1 MKKLLLLSA
10 LLIFAC
16 SSDDSSD
23 DNDDG
28 LDTIIRFS
36 FDFGVDINNCENAT
50 YFNCSSEMKID
61 GVSFVSVFSEGDRE
75 IASGELIFVGSSSAS
90 NVTSTA
96 SYSALGIWTSSTPSL
111 CEIDL
116 DLDEQYP
123 NSSITNIN
131 ITIESASDNQ
141 VQLSQD
147 FSDLYICNDIVSSLS
162 VTYDFQSGN
171 LTYTN

>member
-23 DNDDG
+23 DNGNG

-36 FDFGVDINNCENAT
+36 FDFGVGINNCGNAD
-50 YFNCSSEMKID
+50 YFDCASEMEID
-61 GVSFVSVFSEGDRE
+61 GLN
-75 IASGELIFVGSSSAS
+75 IASVSSYGEADSGYGEMIFNG
-90 NVTSTA
+90 TE
-96 SYSALGIWTSSTPSL
+96 WTYSTPSL

-116 DLDEQYP
+116 VLDDQYP
-123 NSSITNIN
+123 KSSITNIN

-162 VTYDFQSGN
+162 VIYDFQSGN

>member
-1 MKKLLLLSA
+1 MKKLLFVLF

-16 SSDDSSD
+16 SSDSEDI
-23 DNDDG
+23 NNNG
-28 LDTIIRFS
+28 FDTIIRFS
-36 FDFGVDINNCENAT
+36 FDYGVDINNCGNAD
-50 YFNCSSEMKID
+50 YFSYTSEMKID
-61 GVSFVSVFSEGDRE
+61 GLTTATVSSYGD
-75 IASGELIFVGSSSAS
+75 
-90 NVTSTA
+90 
-96 SYSALGIWTSSTPSL
+96 SYSGYREMIFDGQNITPSL

-116 DLDEQYP
+116 VLDEQYP
-123 NSSITNIN
+123 KSSITNIN

-147 FSDLYICNDIVSSLS
+147 FSDLYICNDVVSSLS

>member
-16 SSDDSSD
+16 SSDSEDT
-23 DNDDG
+23 NNNG
-28 LDTIIRFS
+28 FDTIIRFS
-36 FDFGVDINNCENAT
+36 FDFGVDINNCGNAD
-50 YFNCSSEMKID
+50 YFDCASEMKID
-61 GVSFVSVFSEGDRE
+61 G
-75 IASGELIFVGSSSAS
+75 LT
-90 NVTSTA
+90 TSTVSSYGD
-96 SYSALGIWTSSTPSL
+96 SYSGYREMIFNGQNITPSL

-116 DLDEQYP
+116 VLDEQYP
-123 NSSITNIN
+123 KSSITNIN

-147 FSDLYICNDIVSSLS
+147 FSDLYICNDVVSSLS

>member
-10 LLIFAC
+10 LFIFSC
-16 SSDDSSD
+16 SDDSSD
-23 DNDDG
+23 DNDNG

-75 IASGELIFVGSSSAS
+75 IGSGELIFVGSSSAS

-96 SYSALGIWTSSTPSL
+96 SDSALGIWTSSTPSL

-116 DLDEQYP
+116 FLDEQYS

-147 FSDLYICNDIVSSLS
+147 FSDLYICDEVVSSLS
-162 VTYDFQSGN
+162 ITYDFQSGN

>member
-1 MKKLLLLSA
+1 MKRI
-10 LLIFAC
+10 LILTAILVFAC
-16 SSDDSSD
+16 SSDDSSN
-23 DNDDG
+23 DNG

-36 FDFGVDINNCENAT
+36 FDFGVDINNCGNT
-50 YFNCSSEMKID
+50 DYFDCASEMKID
-61 GVSFVSVFSEGDRE
+61 GLT
-75 IASGELIFVGSSSAS
+75 IASVSSNGEFNSGVGEMIFNG
-90 NVTSTA
+90 TE
-96 SYSALGIWTSSTPSL
+96 WTYSTPSL

-116 DLDEQYP
+116 FLDEQYP

-147 FSDLYICNDIVSSLS
+147 FSNLYICNEVVSSLS
-162 VTYDFQSGN
+162 ITYDFQSGN

>member
-23 DNDDG
+23 DNGNG

-75 IASGELIFVGSSSAS
+75 IASGELIFVGSSLVS

-96 SYSALGIWTSSTPSL
+96 SDSALGIWTSSTPSL
-111 CEIDL
+111 CEINL

-147 FSDLYICNDIVSSLS
+147 FSDLYICDDVVSSLS

>member
-23 DNDDG
+23 DNDNG

-36 FDFGVDINNCENAT
+36 FDFGLDINNCGNAN
-50 YFNCSSEMKID
+50 YFDCASEMKID
-61 GVSFVSVFSEGDRE
+61 GLT
-75 IASGELIFVGSSSAS
+75 IASVSSYGELDSGYGEMIFNGPDS
-90 NVTSTA
+90 N
-96 SYSALGIWTSSTPSL
+96 STPSL

-116 DLDEQYP
+116 VLDEQYP
-123 NSSITNIN
+123 KSSITNIN
-131 ITIESASDNQ
+131 ITIESATDNQ

-147 FSDLYICNDIVSSLS
+147 FSDLYICDDVVSSLS
-162 VTYDFQSGN
+162 ITYDFQSGN

>member
-1 MKKLLLLSA
+1 MKKLLFVLF

-16 SSDDSSD
+16 SSDSEDT
-23 DNDDG
+23 NNNG
-28 LDTIIRFS
+28 FDTIIRFS
-36 FDFGVDINNCENAT
+36 FDFGVDINNCGNAD
-50 YFNCSSEMKID
+50 YFDCASEMKID
-61 GVSFVSVFSEGDRE
+61 G
-75 IASGELIFVGSSSAS
+75 LT
-90 NVTSTA
+90 TSTVSSYGD
-96 SYSALGIWTSSTPSL
+96 SYSGYREMIFNGQNITPSL

-116 DLDEQYP
+116 VLDEQYP
-123 NSSITNIN
+123 KSSITNIN

-147 FSDLYICNDIVSSLS
+147 FSDLYICNDVVSSLS

>member
-10 LLIFAC
+10 FLIFAC

-23 DNDDG
+23 TNDNG
-28 LDTIIRFS
+28 LDIIRFS
-36 FDFGVDINNCENAT
+36 FDYGVDINNCGNAE
-50 YFNCSSEMKID
+50 YFDCASEMKID
-61 GVSFVSVFSEGDRE
+61 GLT
-75 IASGELIFVGSSSAS
+75 IASVSSSGEINS
-90 NVTSTA
+90 GVGEMIFNGTE
-96 SYSALGIWTSSTPSL
+96 WTSSTPSL

-116 DLDEQYP
+116 FLDEQYS

-147 FSDLYICNDIVSSLS
+147 FSDLYICDEV
-162 VTYDFQSGN
+162 V
-171 LTYTN
+171 

>member
-16 SSDDSSD
+16 SGDDSSD
-23 DNDDG
+23 DNGNG

-75 IASGELIFVGSSSAS
+75 IGSGELIFVGSSSAS

-96 SYSALGIWTSSTPSL
+96 SDSALGIWTSSTPSL

-116 DLDEQYP
+116 VLDEQYP
-123 NSSITNIN
+123 KSSITNIN

-141 VQLSQD
+141 VQLFQD
-147 FSDLYICNDIVSSLS
+147 FSDLYICDEVVSSLS
-162 VTYDFQSGN
+162 ITYDFQSGN

>member
-10 LLIFAC
+10 FLIFAC

-23 DNDDG
+23 TNDNG

-36 FDFGVDINNCENAT
+36 FDYGVDINNCGNAE
-50 YFNCSSEMKID
+50 YFDCASEMKID
-61 GVSFVSVFSEGDRE
+61 GLT
-75 IASGELIFVGSSSAS
+75 IASVSSSGEFNS
-90 NVTSTA
+90 GVGEMIFNGTE
-96 SYSALGIWTSSTPSL
+96 WTSSTPSL

-116 DLDEQYP
+116 FLDEQYS

-147 FSDLYICNDIVSSLS
+147 FSDLYICDEVVSSLS
-162 VTYDFQSGN
+162 ITYDFQSGN

>member
-10 LLIFAC
+10 FLIFAC
-16 SSDDSSD
+16 SSDDSSVT
-23 DNDDG
+23 NNNG
-28 LDTIIRFS
+28 LDSVIYFS
-36 FDFGVDINNCENAT
+36 FDYGVDINNCGNAE
-50 YFNCSSEMKID
+50 YFDCASEMKID
-61 GVSFVSVFSEGDRE
+61 GLT
-75 IASGELIFVGSSSAS
+75 IASVSSNGEFNSGVGEMIFNG
-90 NVTSTA
+90 TE
-96 SYSALGIWTSSTPSL
+96 WTYSTPSL

-116 DLDEQYP
+116 FLDEQYP

-147 FSDLYICNDIVSSLS
+147 FSNLYICNEVVSSLS
-162 VTYDFQSGN
+162 ITYNFQSGN

>member
-16 SSDDSSD
+16 SSDDSLD
-23 DNDDG
+23 DNENG

-36 FDFGVDINNCENAT
+36 FDFGVGINNCGNAD
-50 YFNCSSEMKID
+50 YFDCASEMKID
-61 GVSFVSVFSEGDRE
+61 GLN
-75 IASGELIFVGSSSAS
+75 IASVSSYGEADSGYGEMIFNG
-90 NVTSTA
+90 TE
-96 SYSALGIWTSSTPSL
+96 WTYSTPSL

-116 DLDEQYP
+116 VLHDQYP
-123 NSSITNIN
+123 KSSITNIN